1 MFRLITKTQTQ
12 YHYPALSVSV
22 DFGLGS
28 QVFGQYR
35 HIKYWQKVIIR
46 HPYALKSHNFQW
58 RSFKVNITFFTII
71 WFSVTKQ
78 TEWSLE
84 DALFEK
90 YQLLPIL
97 QPSISVVQ
105 AAFFEISL
113 LYPLVSI
120 ANLFWNSNAFA
131 ALALIYYPGLKVQ

>member
-1 MFRLITKTQTQ
+1 MFRLIMKTQMQ

-22 DFGLGS
+22 DIGLGS

-58 RSFKVNITFFTII
+58 HSFKVNITFFTII

-97 QPSISVVQ
+97 QSIHQRS
-105 AAFFEISL
+105 ASSL
-113 LYPLVSI
+113 FWNFSSLSFGII